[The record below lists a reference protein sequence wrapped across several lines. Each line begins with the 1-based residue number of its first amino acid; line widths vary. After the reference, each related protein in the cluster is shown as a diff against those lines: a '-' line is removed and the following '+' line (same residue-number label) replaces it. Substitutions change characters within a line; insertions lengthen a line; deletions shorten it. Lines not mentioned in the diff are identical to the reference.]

1 MEQELRRKTTDRM
14 TRAVEALKKDLGSI
28 RTGRASLALL
38 DGIMVNY
45 YEALTPLQQVA
56 SLSIPE
62 SRQIAIQPWDQ
73 KTISEI
79 EKAILKSDLGLTP
92 SNDGKIIRINI
103 PPLTE
108 ERRKQLVKM
117 VRKKGEE
124 TKVAVRNIRRDT
136 NEELKKLEKQEHI
149 SEDIVKKS
157 QEEIQKL
164 TDSYIA
170 KVDEVLANKEIIPID
185 PPVISGGGPGPF
197 GIKSQLTGAWKH
209 GVTGE

>member
-1 MEQELRRKTTDRM
+1 MEQDLKRKTTERM
-14 TRAVEALKKDLGSI
+14 TKTIETLKKEFSSI

-45 YEALTPLQQVA
+45 YETPTPLQQLA

-62 SRQIAIQPWDQ
+62 SRQIAIQPWDP
-73 KTISEI
+73 KTISDI

-92 SNDGKIIRINI
+92 MNDGKTVRINI

-108 ERRKQLVKM
+108 ERRKQLVKT
-117 VRKKGEE
+117 VRKKAEE
-124 TKVAVRNIRRDT
+124 AKVAIRNIRRDA
-136 NEELKKLEKQEHI
+136 NEDLKKLEKEKHI

-164 TDSYIA
+164 TDSYISRA
-170 KVDEVLANKEIIPID
+170 DEVLGNKEKEIME
-185 PPVISGGGPGPF
+185 V
-197 GIKSQLTGAWKH
+197 
-209 GVTGE
+209 